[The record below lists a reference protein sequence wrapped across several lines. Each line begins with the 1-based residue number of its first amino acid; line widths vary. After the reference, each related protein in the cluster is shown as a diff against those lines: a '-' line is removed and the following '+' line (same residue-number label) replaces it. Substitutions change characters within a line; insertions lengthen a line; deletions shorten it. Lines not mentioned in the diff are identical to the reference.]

1 MYLFVQQIFIIKCH
15 HVPVPGLDAGDTE
28 TDDLLEET
36 DMKQKISHINI
47 WSSAVVLLM
56 KSGYREAWV
65 HIMGAVSWWGL
76 VGIREGFSKEEQG
89 LPGWTE

>member
-47 WSSAVVLLM
+47 
-56 KSGYREAWV
+56 
-65 HIMGAVSWWGL
+65 
-76 VGIREGFSKEEQG
+76 
-89 LPGWTE
+89 